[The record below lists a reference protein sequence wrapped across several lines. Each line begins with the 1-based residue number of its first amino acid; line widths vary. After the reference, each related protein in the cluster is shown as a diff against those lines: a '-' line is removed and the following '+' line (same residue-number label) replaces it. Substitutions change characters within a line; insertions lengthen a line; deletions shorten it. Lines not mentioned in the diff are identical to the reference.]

1 MHEGIYMI
9 KLLAPIL
16 LFFINFIFSNI
27 LYVATTGSDQSGE
40 GSLDNP
46 FLTIQHGI
54 NESTTGDTVLI
65 LEGYYSEN
73 IDYEMSYTDNDIL
86 TLCSEF
92 TITGDSSKISS
103 TVISGQE
110 SGSILEFY
118 WGGSVIIDG
127 ITIEG
132 GYDEY
137 QSQDGLWV
145 ESTGKFTFSN
155 SILKN
160 CQVYNG
166 HGVGG
171 QLNSIDSIFIYNSK
185 ILSNHD
191 NFNTDG
197 VILINN
203 VDYVSIN
210 KVEFSDNSSVTGS
223 AIRLEDANYLE
234 IDSSRFNSNISNVGG
249 IIWTGPS
256 SISIKNSLFNG
267 NSGLLSVL
275 GYRDPE
281 WHPFEFLI
289 DIEQTSIIN
298 NDNAINYQNYNSPP
312 QNGQQV
318 PEFEIS
324 NTIFWDNEIDIMIP
338 QEDFS
343 GVFMGSLNVMHC
355 LIDSTADWNN
365 YNSGINNIFLDPQFC
380 DEENGDYT
388 LADSSPLVS
397 GGVDG
402 TQIGYH
408 GIGCS
413 TPSVVVNDDF
423 FEMYGST
430 GLFDILE
437 NDLVVYEIIDSIEI
451 VQDVGALNIYADDSL
466 FIVCEASEGFY
477 GTESFTYVIHY
488 AGLEISG
495 NVQIQVY
502 IESVVDSF
510 LTQGSIYGGLAM
522 LDETSLY
529 AVSSNDAV
537 YRLNSD
543 LMEYYSL
550 DVGGDINSA
559 STITSDHKVY
569 IGSSD
574 NNLYS
579 FNSSGVSNP
588 NWPRPMGSELTASV
602 TIDSDGNLYLGTD
615 NGIFQAVTEDNE
627 SIWSYNCGSP
637 IYSSAAITE
646 QNRLIICTY
655 DGRIICFDLTTIDTQ
670 TPSFEWLLPTGSQ
683 ITSSPALDNEGN
695 IYITLMDGRLIKV
708 IDEGTSP
715 TIEWE
720 ISTEQGIEASPVID
734 GNGDIYF
741 ATTTGSIFKVS
752 SEGSILWNEE
762 NEGYEIIGTPALD
775 NTNLFVAFI
784 SSEEDTSSSDTMLNR
799 NILTNLIG
807 YDEEGIIF
815 SKNIVSGRVES
826 SLLVSEGEVFF
837 GNTDGIV
844 FKSSIEF
851 QNSQR
856 DSHLPMWGTFQ
867 GNNQRTGN
875 QNNSELQIEENLLI
889 PIAYKLHQNY
899 PNPFNPLTKIRYELP
914 ENDLVSINIY
924 DMMGRKIKSLV
935 NSKQTSGYHTIY
947 WDATNEKGEGVS
959 AGMYIFTIQAGKF
972 SSFKKMI
979 LLK

>member
-1 MHEGIYMI
+1 NFYGIE
-9 KLLAPIL
+9 LDH
-16 LFFINFIFSNI
+16 SNI
-27 LYVATTGSDQSGE
+27 NLNNATISD
-40 GSLDNP
+40 
-46 FLTIQHGI
+46 
-54 NESTTGDTVLI
+54 NEYLNLALFNG
-65 LEGYYSEN
+65 
-73 IDYEMSYTDNDIL
+73 
-86 TLCSEF
+86 
-92 TITGDSSKISS
+92 S
-103 TVISGQE
+103 TVNM
-110 SGSILEFY
+110 
-118 WGGSVIIDG
+118 V
-127 ITIEG
+127 
-132 GYDEY
+132 
-137 QSQDGLWV
+137 
-145 ESTGKFTFSN
+145 N
-155 SILKN
+155 SILWHADESIASQN
-160 CQVYNG
+160 IY
-166 HGVGG
+166 VGENAEEG
-171 QLNSIDSIFIYNSK
+171 D
-185 ILSNHD
+185 
-191 NFNTDG
+191 
-197 VILINN
+197 VLIT
-203 VDYVSIN
+203 Y
-210 KVEFSDNSSVTGS
+210 
-223 AIRLEDANYLE
+223 
-234 IDSSRFNSNISNVGG
+234 SNVLGG
-249 IIWTGPS
+249 WEGE
-256 SISIKNSLFNG
+256 G
-267 NSGLLSVL
+267 N
-275 GYRDPE
+275 
-281 WHPFEFLI
+281 
-289 DIEQTSIIN
+289 IN
-298 NDNAINYQNYNSPP
+298 
-312 QNGQQV
+312 
-318 PEFEIS
+318 
-324 NTIFWDNEIDIMIP
+324 
-338 QEDFS
+338 
-343 GVFMGSLNVMHC
+343 LN
-355 LIDSTADWNN
+355 
-365 YNSGINNIFLDPQFC
+365 PQFC
-380 DEENGDYT
+380 DPSSGNYSISEISPCLSSGLNGENMGA
-388 LADSSPLVS
+388 LP
-397 GGVDG
+397 
-402 TQIGYH
+402 
-408 GIGCS
+408 IGCS
-413 TPSVVVNDDF
+413 TPPMVVNDDA
-423 FEMYGST
+423 FEMFGSI

-451 VQDVGALNIYADDSL
+451 VHDAEDLDFYVNDS
-466 FIVCEASEGFY
+466 FFVYFEASEGFY

-488 AGLEISG
+488 AEQEVSG
-495 NVQIQVY
+495 NIELQVY
-502 IESVVDSF
+502 VESSVDSF
-510 LTQGSIYGGLAM
+510 LTQGAIYGGLAM

-543 LMEYYSL
+543 LLEYYSL

-569 IGSSD
+569 IASSD

-708 IDEGTSP
+708 IDEGTSS

-844 FKSSIEF
+844 FKSSIES

-856 DSHLPMWGTFQ
+856 DSHIPMWGTFQ

-875 QNNSELQIEENLLI
+875 QNNSELQIEEDFLI
-889 PIAYKLHQNY
+889 PIAYKLHQNF

-914 ENDLVSINIY
+914 ENELVRINIY
-924 DMMGRKIKSLV
+924 DVMGRKIKSLV

-947 WDATNEKGEGVS
+947 WDATNEKGQGVS
-959 AGMYIFTIQAGKF
+959 AGMYIFTVQAGKF
-972 SSFKKMI
+972 SAFKKMI

>member
-9 KLLAPIL
+9 KLLASVL

-27 LYVATTGSDQSGE
+27 IYVATTGSNQSGE

-110 SGSILEFY
+110 SGSVLEFY

-223 AIRLEDANYLE
+223 AIRLEDINYLE
-234 IDSSRFNSNISNVGG
+234 IDSSRFDSNISNVGG

-298 NDNAINYQNYNSPP
+298 NDNAIDYQNYNSPP

-324 NTIFWDNEIDIMIP
+324 NTIFWNNEIDIMIP

-343 GVFMGSLNVMHC
+343 DVFMGSLNVMHC

-365 YNSGINNIFLDPQFC
+365 YNSGINNMFLDPQFC
-380 DEENGDYT
+380 DEGNGDYT
-388 LADSSPLVS
+388 LAASSPLVS

-413 TPSVVVNDDF
+413 IPSVVVNDDF
-423 FEMYGST
+423 FEMHGST

-466 FIVCEASEGFY
+466 FIFCEASEGFY

-502 IESVVDSF
+502 IESEVDSF

-569 IGSSD
+569 IGSTD

-646 QNRLIICTY
+646 ENRLIICTY
-655 DGRIICFDLTTIDTQ
+655 DGRIICFDLSTIDTQ
-670 TPSFEWLLPTGSQ
+670 TPFFEWLLPTGSE

-695 IYITLMDGRLIKV
+695 IYVTLMDGRLIKV
-708 IDEGTSP
+708 IDEGTSSS
-715 TIEWE
+715 IEWE
-720 ISTEQGIEASPVID
+720 ISTEHGIEASPVID

-741 ATTTGSIFKVS
+741 ATTTGSIYKVS
-752 SEGSILWNEE
+752 SEGSTLWNKE
-762 NEGYEIIGTPALD
+762 NEGYEIIGTPALY
-775 NTNLFVAFI
+775 NTSLFIALI
-784 SSEEDTSSSDTMLNR
+784 SSEEGASSSDTILNR
-799 NILTNLIG
+799 NIFTNLIG
-807 YDEEGIIF
+807 YDEEGIPF
-815 SKNIVSGRVES
+815 SKNTVSGRVES
-826 SLLVSEGEVFF
+826 SLLFSEGEVFF
-837 GNTDGIV
+837 GNTDGTV
-844 FKSSIEF
+844 FKSSIEL

-856 DSHLPMWGTFQ
+856 DSHLPIWGTFQ

-875 QNNSELQIEENLLI
+875 QNNLELQIEKDFSI
-889 PIAYKLHQNY
+889 PIAYKLQQNY
-899 PNPFNPLTKIRYELP
+899 PNPFNPITTVRYELL
-914 ENDLVSINIY
+914 EDSFVDVTIY
-924 DMMGRKIKSLV
+924 DMLGNVVSNLINTNQS
-935 NSKQTSGYHTIY
+935 SGYKSIK
-947 WDATNEKGEGVS
+947 WNATNNKGQPVS
-959 AGMYIFTIQAGKF
+959 AGVYLYQIQAGNF
-972 SSFKKMI
+972 VDTKKMI